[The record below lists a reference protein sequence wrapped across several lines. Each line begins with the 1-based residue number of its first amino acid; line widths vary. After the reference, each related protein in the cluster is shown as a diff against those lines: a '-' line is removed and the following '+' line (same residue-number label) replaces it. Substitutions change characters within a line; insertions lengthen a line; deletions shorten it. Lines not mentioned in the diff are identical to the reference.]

1 MNLNDLL
8 NAFWEQELSSE
19 QIEAYLNSGG
29 NPNQTGEQGVTL
41 LLCATEALVPEWI
54 TLLLEKG
61 ANINQADA
69 NGWTPLHTSVDAS
82 IEAGIML
89 GQTVDMTC
97 VKLLIEAGA
106 DETLVNQ
113 TGQNPREVAACYGQG
128 MLDAYNALSKT
139 TPARPLSLKDFA
151 QTLATLFS
159 SRGYQVE
166 SLSNESLRL
175 SKVSKTDT
183 GKSPHLDLHAGG
195 FYHLRDHA
203 DLARQAMSLV
213 KKSFKQLA

>member
-1 MNLNDLL
+1 MNLNQLL
-8 NAFWEQELSSE
+8 NAFWEQELTSE
-19 QIEAYLNSGG
+19 QIQAYLNSGA

-41 LLCATEALVPEWI
+41 LLCATEALNSEWI
-54 TLLLEKG
+54 SLLLEKG

-89 GQTVDMTC
+89 GQTVEMDC

-106 DETLVNQ
+106 DESLVNK
-113 TGQNPREVAACYGQG
+113 TGQTPREVAACYGQG

-139 TPARPLSLKDFA
+139 TPARPLSLSDFTK
-151 QTLATLFS
+151 TLATLFS

-166 SLSNESLRL
+166 LLSSESLRL
-175 SKVSKTDT
+175 SKTSKIEVTNL
-183 GKSPHLDLHAGG
+183 PHLDLHAGG
-195 FYHLRDHA
+195 FYHLRDLP
-203 DLARQAMSLV
+203 DLARQATALV
-213 KKSFKQLA
+213 KKSFKLIV